1 MGKRDN
7 LARKTSKTWWNN
19 GSQIK
24 NLRRIFMYLKR
35 KIDVLLEERKENSE
49 KRSLIIR
56 GARQVGETE
65 AIRHFV
71 KKKL

>member
-1 MGKRDN
+1 
-7 LARKTSKTWWNN
+7 
-19 GSQIK
+19 
-24 NLRRIFMYLKR
+24 MYLKR